1 MKNYILTEQQANQA
15 ANDTKVGLS
24 NIVQKSL
31 NTYEKGKDCVKAAKD
46 AAEITKFVVQVIKN
60 GKVNKQQLTQLAANA
75 IKKGVEDKA
84 NKGLKQ
90 LGDKLKNKISILP
103 DDAEFKIKLNTDFK
117 NISADALAKSVLD
130 ASFEY
135 SQGGF
140 SASANRK
147 QAGAKYKKG
156 GVFGQVS
163 KNYKGGATATAGA
176 EFTFESKN
184 KSDMKIIMENWR
196 KYLSYES

>member
-1 MKNYILTEQQANQA
+1 MEYYMLTEQEARQVAD
-15 ANDTKVGLS
+15 DTKTDLS

-31 NTYEKGKDCVKAAKD
+31 STYEKGKDCVKTAKD

-60 GKVNKQQLTQLAANA
+60 GKINKEQLVQLAASA
-75 IKKGVEDKA
+75 IKKGAEDKA
-84 NKGLKQ
+84 NQALKQ
-90 LGDKLKNKISILP
+90 LGDKLKKKISILP

-117 NISADALAKSVLD
+117 NISPEALAKSVLD
-130 ASFEY
+130 SSFVY

-147 QAGAKYKKG
+147 QATAKYKKG
-156 GVFGQVS
+156 GAYGQVTQ
-163 KNYKGGATATAGA
+163 NYKGGTTATAGA
-176 EFTFESKN
+176 EFKFESKN

-196 KYLSYES
+196 KFVDK